1 LTVAE
6 LIAHLQ
12 KLPSDHLVVVEA
24 HQGYADVGLPLGIV
38 LVRQNAD
45 LDPEAMGS
53 YAEDF
58 DGDDAVLIAAPS
70 PP

>member
-1 LTVAE
+1 MTIAE
-6 LIAHLQ
+6 LIAHLR
-12 KLPSDHLVVVEA
+12 KLPPDHLVVVEA
-24 HQGYADVGLPLGIV
+24 DQGYADVGVPFSIL

-45 LDPEAMGS
+45 LNPEVTGS

-58 DGDDAVLIAAPS
+58 DGDEAVLIAASS

>member
-1 LTVAE
+1 MTVAE

-24 HQGYADVGLPLGIV
+24 DQGYADVGLPLGIV

-45 LDPEAMGS
+45 LDPDAMGS

>member
-1 LTVAE
+1 MTVAE
-6 LIAHLQ
+6 LIAHLK

-24 HQGYADVGLPLGIV
+24 HQGYADVGLPFSIF

-45 LDPEAMGS
+45 LNPESIGS

-58 DGDDAVLIAAPS
+58 DGEDAVLIAASS

>member
-1 LTVAE
+1 MNVAE

-12 KLPSDHLVVVEA
+12 NLPSDHLVVVEA
-24 HQGYADVGLPLGIV
+24 HQGYADVGLPFTIF

-45 LDPEAMGS
+45 VDPEAIGP

-58 DGDDAVLIAAPS
+58 DGDEAVLIAASS